1 MNTLSDIASPMW
13 RKIFGTV
20 WNSLIKA
27 ENGIGG
33 FLLDHEN
40 RKAYADKNAMKLIG
54 VQHDPKYDEM
64 TLVLAQLTDRSEH
77 DSGLSV
83 NICEFN
89 DKITAGFFK
98 FTDTHV
104 LGNDNALPICSSSQL
119 VVAMSEKHGH
129 SLLALLQFEDKNNS
143 PIYDFHI
150 FSALSALKNEL
161 PADALISSSSKNRF
175 WLFLPNFASEE
186 VEYLSG
192 LKKVVENCILTDE
205 NGIPDEKRKITFS
218 AGCAADIPVPSRRMH
233 TAEFTLYEAVSHG
246 CGSIFKYSKERYEHQ
261 KSEYSSMRKFSQLV
275 EKNLFVYHFQPI
287 VSARTGEIVAYE
299 ALMRTDS
306 SIGMFPLEILGAA
319 TKYGRL
325 YDIEKA
331 TFKNTVK
338 IISENQEC
346 FKDRKL
352 FINSISSHML
362 NDEDWNELE
371 RDYGEL
377 LEKVVIE
384 FTEQTEISDECLAVT
399 HDRLSRNNM
408 HLAIDDYGTGYSNMS
423 NLLRYNPQVVK
434 IDRSLIS
441 GIEAKPKMQKFVTS
455 IIEFVHSNGYSA
467 LAEGVETLEELKVM
481 IRMGSDLIQGYY
493 VSKPKPVFI
502 NEVSESV
509 RNDIIEINSYYSGDI
524 ARIYHTKEGETVNLD
539 NLISERFNSIFVES
553 PSVIIEG
560 SNGSRANISI
570 IIKDKLDTEITLKN
584 VSLSVDRD
592 QPIVSLGEAS
602 RVRLVLDGS
611 SELYGMGVFVPQTA
625 SLSIGGEGSL
635 LVHSEALNSFG
646 IGNDRNNSYGD
657 IIFDG
662 CGRLTVEVSG
672 DNVVGIGGGRNDGGS
687 SIRISG
693 GNVTVNCSGSTCVGI
708 GTFDGGMSADIS
720 RCALSVEISAV
731 NSIALGSVSGSVDI
745 FMDNYGFFSNLS
757 GLNLVGIGSVS
768 DGSGKITM
776 ISGEV
781 KSEMYGRSIKCIGTR
796 NGSLDIDIKHS
807 DLNHYCEGNN
817 VSGIGD
823 MEGDGNIDI
832 NDCTVK
838 MTFRTQEGMGIVSK
852 GGKVNF
858 IKSTK
863 VIDINT

>member
-1 MNTLSDIASPMW
+1 MNTLSDTASPIW
-13 RKIFGTV
+13 QRIFGTV

-27 ENGIGG
+27 DNGIGG

-54 VQHDPKYDEM
+54 VQHDPQYDEM

-77 DSGLSV
+77 NSGLSV

-98 FTDTHV
+98 FTDMHV
-104 LGNDNALPICSSSQL
+104 LGNDNVLPICSSSQL
-119 VVAMSEKHGH
+119 VVAMSEKHGR

-143 PIYDFHI
+143 AIYDFHV

-175 WLFLPNFASEE
+175 WLFLPNFASDE
-186 VEYLSG
+186 VDYLNG
-192 LKKVVENCILTDE
+192 LKKAVENCILTDE

-246 CGSIFKYSKERYEHQ
+246 CGSIYKYSEERYEHQ
-261 KSEYSSMRKFSQLV
+261 KSEYSNMRRFSQLI

-287 VSARTGEIVAYE
+287 VSACTGDIVAYE

-346 FKDRKL
+346 FKDKKL
-352 FINSISSHML
+352 FVNSISSHML
-362 NDEDWNELE
+362 NDEDWGELE

-384 FTEQTEISDECLAVT
+384 FTEQTEITDECLAVT
-399 HDRLSRNNM
+399 HERLSRNNM

-441 GIEAKPKMQKFVTS
+441 GIESKPKMQKFVTS
-455 IIEFVHSNGYSA
+455 IIEYVHSNGYSA

-481 IRMGSDLIQGYY
+481 IQMGSDLIQGYY

-509 RNDIIEINSYYSGDI
+509 RNEIIEINAYYSGDI
-524 ARIYHTKEGETVNLD
+524 DRIYHTKNGEIIDLD
-539 NLISERFNSIFVES
+539 RIISDRFNSIFVES
-553 PSVIIEG
+553 SSVIIEG
-560 SNGSRANISI
+560 SKGSRSNISI
-570 IIKDKLDTEITLKN
+570 IVKDKLETEIIFRN
-584 VSLSVDRD
+584 VSLSVEKD
-592 QPIVSLGEAS
+592 QPIVSLGEDS
-602 RVRLVLDGS
+602 KVRLELEGS
-611 SELYGMGVFVPQTA
+611 SELFGRGIFVPQTA
-625 SLSIGGEGSL
+625 VLSIGGEGSL

-646 IGNDRNNSYGD
+646 IGNDKNNSYGD
-657 IIFDG
+657 ITYDG
-662 CGRLTVEVSG
+662 CGKLTVEANG
-672 DNVVGIGGGRNDGGS
+672 DNVVGIGGGKNESSRN
-687 SIRISG
+687 IRILG
-693 GNVTVNCSGSTCVGI
+693 GNVSVTCSGSTCVGI
-708 GTFDGGMSADIS
+708 GTFDGGMAADIS
-720 RCALSVEISAV
+720 KCALSVEISAA
-731 NSIALGSVSGSVDI
+731 NSVAVGSVSGSTDI
-745 FMDNYGFFSNLS
+745 FMDNYGFCSKLS

-768 DGSGKITM
+768 EGSGKVTV
-776 ISGEV
+776 ISGEIRSV
-781 KSEMYGRSIKCIGTR
+781 FHGRNINCIGTK

-807 DLNHYCEGNN
+807 DLDHYCEGNI

-832 NDCTVK
+832 NDCTVR

-863 VIDINT
+863 VIDINA